1 MIKDYVKFSIT
12 NLRKRRLRSWLT
24 MIGIFIGIAA
34 VISLIGLGEGLRSA
48 ITNQF
53 GFLGND
59 ILGVQ
64 ASGIAFSGPP
74 GQGTANPLSDTLV
87 NKIKGISGI
96 ETTFNRYIESG
107 TMEFNDRQ
115 AIGLAASIPSGEN
128 KKIFETMFNLK
139 TEEGRLLKAN
149 ERNKVLLGFAFSEE
163 DIFGRGIS
171 AGDNV
176 FLNEKKYNVVG
187 ILEKKGSFIID
198 SGVFLNEDDML
209 DLYDNDINV
218 GAIAIKV
225 RDPDNVEEVQID
237 VERLLRKERG
247 VKKGEENF
255 QVQSPQSIIETL
267 NSTMFAVQLFIYI
280 IAFISLIVGGI
291 GIMNT
296 MYTAVL
302 ERTKEIGIMKAIGAR
317 NSTIFGLFFIESG
330 FLGMVGG
337 IVGIL
342 IGAGFAY
349 GLAFVGKLALGSDLI
364 QAKISLTLIIGSLLF
379 SFVLGT
385 VFGVLPAM
393 QASKLH
399 PVEALRSK

>member
-1 MIKDYVKFSIT
+1 
-12 NLRKRRLRSWLT
+12 